1 MPAVTRVELEPP
13 PPGLELE
20 HQTLFTGEALTFLA
34 ELTTTFQSEVDR
46 VLKLRTLRKAQLD
59 LTGDLPGFSA
69 ATAHIR
75 NNPDWRVSPVPARLQ
90 CRHVDIGD
98 LAPCDT
104 DRFLQ
109 ALQSPAQGIQVDFDD
124 GNCPTYYNQIKG
136 IYNVY
141 QAVHNQFH
149 NAPPISQ
156 APILMLRPRAWNMVE
171 HCMMANG
178 REVPG
183 PLFDFG
189 LLMFHNG
196 NLLFQNQSGPF
207 FYLSKVESYLEAR
220 LWNQIFT
227 WTEHKL
233 GLPIGSIKAT
243 VLIESV
249 LASFEMDEIL
259 YEMRDHSAGLNCGIW
274 DYSASFVNKFGQ
286 RPDFLL
292 PDRSKYV
299 NMEKRF
305 LRSYMDLL
313 VQTCHRRGALATG
326 GMAAL
331 LLPPDKNSTLYST
344 VLSTVIR
351 LKLLEIKA
359 GVDGFMVYDMDFI
372 KPMQKL
378 FQVHTKREN
387 QLHELLSDLKVT
399 PEDLLS
405 MPAGGVTLFGL
416 KHNIA
421 VGILFIEAWLTG
433 RGHFFYKGQVEDSAT
448 AEISRSQVWQWIRHQ
463 VRLEDD
469 GTTVTRALVQN
480 LVREMMSHLKEAIHC
495 RTVRDQQ
502 RLDTA
507 ASMFLEVVQKNDFPE
522 FLTTYLNLD
531 HTFLS
536 SQSLHQRVEQDGG
549 GQLQSKL

>member
-1 MPAVTRVELEPP
+1 MSAIELEPP
-13 PPGLELE
+13 PPGLEME
-20 HQTLFTGEALTFLA
+20 HRALFTGEALSFLA
-34 ELTTTFQSEVDR
+34 QLSTTFQDEVDR

-59 LTGDLPGFSA
+59 LTGDLPGFS
-69 ATAHIR
+69 TAMAHVR
-75 NNPDWRVSPVPARLQ
+75 ADPHWRVSPVPARLQ

-104 DRFLQ
+104 ERFCQ
-109 ALQSPAQGIQVDFDD
+109 ALKSPAQGIQVDFDD
-124 GNCPTYYNQIKG
+124 GNCPTYHNQIKG

-141 QAVHNQFH
+141 QAVHNQFT
-149 NAPPISQ
+149 NVPPISK
-156 APILMLRPRAWNMVE
+156 APILMLRPRAWNMMDHSLMV
-171 HCMMANG
+171 NG
-178 REVPG
+178 KEVPG
-183 PLFDFG
+183 PLYDFG

-196 NLLFQNQSGPF
+196 SLLFQNQSGPF
-207 FYLSKVESYLEAR
+207 FYLSKVESFLEAR

-227 WTEHKL
+227 WTEQKL
-233 GLPIGSIKAT
+233 GLPVGCIKAT
-243 VLIESV
+243 VLIENI
-249 LASFEMDEIL
+249 LASFEMEEIL
-259 YEMRDHSAGLNCGIW
+259 YELKEHSAGLNCGIW
-274 DYSASFVNKFGQ
+274 DYSASFVNKFGH

-331 LLPPDKNSTLYST
+331 LLPPDTDSALYST
-344 VLSTVIR
+344 VMQTVTR

-359 GVDGFMVYDMDFI
+359 GVDGFMVYDMDLI
-372 KPMQKL
+372 EPMQKL
-378 FQVHTKREN
+378 FQAHTTAEN
-387 QLHELLSDLKVT
+387 QLNELRSDLQVT
-399 PEDLLS
+399 REDLLS

-463 VRLEDD
+463 VKLEDD
-469 GTTVTRALVQN
+469 GTTVTRALVQD
-480 LVREMMSHLKEAIHC
+480 LVKEMMGHLKETILC
-495 RTVRDQQ
+495 KTVRDEQ
-502 RLDTA
+502 RLATA
-507 ASMFLEVVQKNDFPE
+507 VSMFLEVVQKSDFPE

-536 SQSLHQRVEQDGG
+536 SQSQHQKLE
-549 GQLQSKL
+549 QLQSKL